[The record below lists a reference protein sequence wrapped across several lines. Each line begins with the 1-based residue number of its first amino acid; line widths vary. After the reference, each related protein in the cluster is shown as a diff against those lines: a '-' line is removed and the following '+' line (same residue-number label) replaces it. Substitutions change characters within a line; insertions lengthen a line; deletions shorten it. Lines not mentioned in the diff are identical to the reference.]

1 MANILEIDI
10 LGIDYYDKVAKNI
23 IYRVNRKQLPPSP
36 LVASSSSSSSSSL
49 SSSIATT
56 TYPYLVVSEKIEELL
71 LSSSSSPIIDIFG
84 IRSFR
89 DFNDDLKKKVK
100 KKGGIGLEV
109 TLADL
114 RKSDGSQV
122 GKWFSQIRNLYK
134 FCKSSNCQFILSSGA
149 NSIEEMV
156 SGRSF
161 DAILKI
167 CDIKPESYWQELG
180 KWIESKSQYKVFINT
195 QSEG

>member
-36 LVASSSSSSSSSL
+36 LVASSSSSL

>member
-1 MANILEIDI
+1 
-10 LGIDYYDKVAKNI
+10 
-23 IYRVNRKQLPPSP
+23 
-36 LVASSSSSSSSSL
+36 
-49 SSSIATT
+49 
-56 TYPYLVVSEKIEELL
+56 
-71 LSSSSSPIIDIFG
+71 IFG

-114 RKSDGSQV
+114 RKSDGLQV
-122 GKWFSQIRNLYK
+122 GKWFSQIRDLYK
-134 FCKSSNCQFILSSGA
+134 FCRSSSCQFILSSGA

-167 CDIKPESYWQELG
+167 CDIKPDRYWQELG

-195 QSEG
+195 

>member
-10 LGIDYYDKVAKNI
+10 LGIDYHYKVEKNI
-23 IYRVNRKQLPPSP
+23 IYRVNRKQLSP
-36 LVASSSSSSSSSL
+36 LVATSPSR
-49 SSSIATT
+49 SSSIAAT

-71 LSSSSSPIIDIFG
+71 LSSSSSPVIDIFG

-100 KKGGIGLEV
+100 KKGGFGLEV

-122 GKWFSQIRNLYK
+122 GKWFSQIRALYK
-134 FCKSSNCQFILSSGA
+134 FCRSSNCQFILSSGA

-161 DAILKI
+161 DAILKV

-180 KWIESKSQYKVFINT
+180 NWIESKSQYKVFINT
-195 QSEG
+195 

>member
-10 LGIDYYDKVAKNI
+10 LGIDYYDKVEKNI

-36 LVASSSSSSSSSL
+36 LVASSSSSSLPSL

-71 LSSSSSPIIDIFG
+71 LSSSSPIIDIFG
-84 IRSFR
+84 IRSLR

-122 GKWFSQIRNLYK
+122 GKWFSQIRDLYK

-195 QSEG
+195 KSEG

>member
-10 LGIDYYDKVAKNI
+10 LGIDYYDKVEKNI

-36 LVASSSSSSSSSL
+36 LVTSSPSSL
-49 SSSIATT
+49 PSLSLSIATT
-56 TYPYLVVSEKIEELL
+56 TYPYLIVSEKIEELL
-71 LSSSSSPIIDIFG
+71 LSSSSSPVIDIFG

-114 RKSDGSQV
+114 RKSDGSRV
-122 GKWFSQIRNLYK
+122 GKWFSQIRDLYK

-167 CDIKPESYWQELG
+167 CDIKPEGYWQELG
-180 KWIESKSQYKVFINT
+180 KWIESKSRYKVFINT
-195 QSEG
+195 QPER

>member
-10 LGIDYYDKVAKNI
+10 LGIDCHYKVEKNI
-23 IYRVNRKQLPPSP
+23 IYRVNRKQLSPSP
-36 LVASSSSSSSSSL
+36 LVASSPSL
-49 SSSIATT
+49 SSSIAAT

-71 LSSSSSPIIDIFG
+71 LSSSSSPVIDIFG

-134 FCKSSNCQFILSSGA
+134 FCRSSNCQFILSSGA

-195 QSEG
+195 

>member
-10 LGIDYYDKVAKNI
+10 LGIDYYDKVEKNI

-36 LVASSSSSSSSSL
+36 LVASSSLPSL

-71 LSSSSSPIIDIFG
+71 LSSSSPIIDIFG
-84 IRSFR
+84 IRSLR

-122 GKWFSQIRNLYK
+122 GKWFSQIRDLYK